1 MEKGGKREILASH
14 VPEASPAPEA
24 LVALVAPRSLQY
36 SRERPK
42 TPLPLR

>member
-24 LVALVAPRSLQY
+24 PEAPEASNT
-36 SRERPK
+36 PK
-42 TPLPLR
+42 SDRRRHCR